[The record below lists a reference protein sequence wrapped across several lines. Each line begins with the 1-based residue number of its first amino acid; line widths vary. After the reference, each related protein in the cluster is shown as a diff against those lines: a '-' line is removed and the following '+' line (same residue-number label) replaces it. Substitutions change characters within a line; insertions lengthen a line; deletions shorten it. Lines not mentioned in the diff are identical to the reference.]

1 MQIEINGLSKQYG
14 NVLAVNEVDATLEFG
29 VYGLL
34 GENGAGK
41 STLMKMLCNLQNPT
55 KGIVCLNGVDT
66 RAMEE
71 QYFELLGYL
80 PQKFS
85 YYPEYSIDNFLLFVG
100 AVKGLTT
107 SQIKEQADYLLKT
120 FGLWEVKNKKMKTL
134 SGGMKQR
141 VGIVQALINNPKILI
156 LDEPT
161 VGLDP
166 TERAKFRNVIRSY
179 AKDKIVI
186 LSTHIVNDIENI
198 ADKVLIMKEG
208 RIIVNGT
215 QEEILKY
222 ADIHV
227 WQCVVNFL
235 EADRITSNFQVVD
248 QRNIDAENIQIRVIS
263 NSKPTSDAV
272 RVELNLEDLYLSL
285 FKEEQN
291 D

>member
-14 NVLAVNEVDATLEFG
+14 NVHAVNEVDATLEFG

-55 KGIVCLNGVDT
+55 KGTVCLNGVDT

-248 QRNIDAENIQIRVIS
+248 QRNIDTENIQIRVIS

>member
-41 STLMKMLCNLQNPT
+41 STLMKLLCNLQNPT
-55 KGIVCLNGVDT
+55 KGIVRLNGVDT

-107 SQIKEQADYLLKT
+107 SQIKEQTDSLLKI

-248 QRNIDAENIQIRVIS
+248 QRNIDIENIQIRVIS

>member
-41 STLMKMLCNLQNPT
+41 STLMKLLCNLQNPT
-55 KGIVCLNGVDT
+55 KGIVRLNGVDT

-107 SQIKEQADYLLKT
+107 SQIKEQTDSLLKI

-248 QRNIDAENIQIRVIS
+248 QRNIDIENVQIRVIS